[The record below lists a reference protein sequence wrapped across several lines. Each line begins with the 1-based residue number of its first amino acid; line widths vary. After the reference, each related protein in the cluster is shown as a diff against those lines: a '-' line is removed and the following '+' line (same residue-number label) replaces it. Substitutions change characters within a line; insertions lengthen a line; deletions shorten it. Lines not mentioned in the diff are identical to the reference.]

1 MIKKTTFWL
10 LACLLTI
17 NSVTAQ
23 ENLKVMFYNLLNF
36 PNEDAIPNRI
46 NDLGVILSDYQ
57 PDLFMVCELNN
68 ESGADDILAV
78 LQANVSADFEMA
90 TFQFNTSD
98 DSGSDQNDLQNLIFY
113 NSSKFILQSQAI
125 VTTIFRDFN
134 HYKLRLNTADQA
146 TNPIEFDAIVCH
158 LKASSGL
165 ENEALRFQ
173 MVEDLVDYLDTFPA
187 DSKVI
192 IGGDFNFYTSSED
205 GFQELTDFN
214 NNIVFYDPVNRIG
227 SWSNNSSYLDVFT
240 QSTRTQ
246 SGLGGATG
254 GFDDRFDF
262 ILTTNNLLAADPELS
277 YVANTY
283 KAYGNNN
290 NPSCYNREINSS
302 DCSGSDYSFAIR
314 DALYNFSDHLPV
326 TLELQT
332 NASLSTDEF
341 IANNGIEFVGGNVID
356 NYLRLKINPLLS
368 LDSPITVY
376 NALGQVVE
384 SINANGSNYIE
395 QDISQLANG
404 VYYLTISSNNINVLK
419 FIKSN

>member
-1 MIKKTTFWL
+1 MTKKIIFWL
-10 LACLLTI
+10 ACCLLSV
-17 NSVTAQ
+17 NSVVAQ

-36 PNEDAIPNRI
+36 PFEDAIPDRI

-57 PDLFMVCELNN
+57 PDLLMVCELNN
-68 ESGADDILAV
+68 ESGANDILAS

-90 TFQFNTSD
+90 TFQTNTSD
-98 DSGSDQNDLQNLIFY
+98 DNGSDQNDLQNLIFY

-134 HYKLRLNTADQA
+134 HYKLRLNTVDQM

-173 MVEDLVDYLDTFPA
+173 MVQDLVTYLDSFPA
-187 DSKVI
+187 DAKVML
-192 IGGDFNFYTSSED
+192 GGDFNFYTSSED

-214 NNIVFYDPVNRIG
+214 NNIYFNDPVNRIG
-227 SWSNNSSYLDVFT
+227 SWSNNTNYLDVFT

-262 ILTTNNLLAADPELS
+262 IMTTSNLLTDPELS
-277 YVANTY
+277 YVTDTY

-314 DALYNFSDHLPV
+314 NALYNFSDHLPV

-332 NASLSTDEF
+332 NASLSINEF
-341 IANNGIEFVGGNVID
+341 IAENGIEFVDGNVID
-356 NYLRLKINPLLS
+356 NYLHLKINPLS
-368 LDSPITVY
+368 QFNSPIVIY
-376 NALGQVVE
+376 NTLGQKVQDV
-384 SINANGSNYIE
+384 SISGSTYVK
-395 QDISQLANG
+395 QDISHLASG
-404 VYYLTISSNNINVLK
+404 LYYLTYGENGINTLK